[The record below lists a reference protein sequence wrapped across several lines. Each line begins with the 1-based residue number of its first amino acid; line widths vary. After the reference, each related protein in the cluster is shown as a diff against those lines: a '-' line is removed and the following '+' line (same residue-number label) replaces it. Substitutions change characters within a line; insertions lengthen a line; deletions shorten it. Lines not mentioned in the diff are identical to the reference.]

1 MTAITRRL
9 ALALLLAPLAAC
21 VSKRAPRSTEPATY
35 VEVQNQSWLDQT
47 IYVMRSSQRVRIGQV
62 TGNSRARLRIPA
74 GMLFGATPLRFVADP
89 VGSSRQATSL
99 EITVSP
105 GEDVTLTI
113 PPS

>member
-1 MTAITRRL
+1 MTVIARRL

-21 VSKRAPRSTEPATY
+21 YSSRTSRPAEPATY
-35 VEVQNQSWLDQT
+35 VEVNNQSWLDQT

-62 TGNSRARLRIPA
+62 TGNSRSRLRIPR
-74 GMLFGATPLRFVADP
+74 GMLFGATPLRFMADP
-89 VGSSRQATSL
+89 VGSNRQATSI
-99 EITVSP
+99 EMTVVP